1 MCLVEH
7 LRFLCAI
14 PSTAGTRWNRAIKDA
29 VVIWANVSSEVCSL
43 VSGSCWFVL
52 ARAERLESELAQAA
66 ASWIASFARGIA
78 WKICMVL
85 LIVIGFIAGASG
97 HGPLQLSVVVN
108 TLGDIGGPL
117 RSPVPG
123 FFSLTTSWRSFRLV
137 VDFHSDWSRL
147 ATLIHQLGEAK
158 CMWNVL
164 RAVD

>member
-1 MCLVEH
+1 
-7 LRFLCAI
+7 
-14 PSTAGTRWNRAIKDA
+14 
-29 VVIWANVSSEVCSL
+29 
-43 VSGSCWFVL
+43 
-52 ARAERLESELAQAA
+52 
-66 ASWIASFARGIA
+66 
-78 WKICMVL
+78 MVL